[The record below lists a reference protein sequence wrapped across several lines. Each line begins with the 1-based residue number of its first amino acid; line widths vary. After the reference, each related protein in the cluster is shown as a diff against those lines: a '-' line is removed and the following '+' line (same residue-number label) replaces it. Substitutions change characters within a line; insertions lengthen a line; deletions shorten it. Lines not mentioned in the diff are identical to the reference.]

1 MDATVLIP
9 IILFIGVALLVSA
22 IFYFIRS
29 WLERRK
35 LMQKIKQTERSFAGK
50 QTGNALSTTTIVK
63 LYQTWLKQSF
73 LKVTG
78 TFGSIAKP
86 EQEKEFSRIQKM
98 LLTIGYRSR
107 NMVMIFFGTKV
118 LCAVLLPAG
127 FSFLKLFIQKP
138 VHPLFLILFFLGF
151 ALAGFNLPNLWLRI
165 KVAKRKER
173 ILEGFPDA
181 LDLLVVCTEAGM
193 GLDAAIDRVGEE
205 MKLSNEAISEEFRLY
220 QMEVQI
226 GKSRTDALKSLSSR
240 TDLDDM
246 KSLVTLLIQTDKFGT
261 SVAQALRI
269 HSDTMR
275 IQRYQMAE
283 EKAAKLTVKL
293 LLPLILCIF
302 PSLFIV
308 ILGPALIQAFRI
320 YNSR

>member
-63 LYQTWLKQSF
+63 LYQTWIKQSF

-78 TFGSIAKP
+78 TFGSVAKP
-86 EQEKEFSRIQKM
+86 EQEKEFSHIQKM

-220 QMEVQI
+220 QMEVRI

>member
-1 MDATVLIP
+1 MNATVLIP
-9 IILFIGVALLVSA
+9 IILFIGVALFISA

-35 LMQKIKQTERSFAGK
+35 LMQKIEQAERSFAGK
-50 QTGNALSTTTIVK
+50 QTGDALSATTIVK
-63 LYQTWLKQSF
+63 LYQTWIKQSF

-78 TFGSIAKP
+78 TFGSVAKP
-86 EQEKEFSRIQKM
+86 EQEKEFFHIQNL
-98 LLTIGYRSR
+98 LLTIGYRGR
-107 NMVMIFFGTKV
+107 NTVMIFFGTKV

-138 VHPLFLILFFLGF
+138 FHPLFLILFFLGF

-205 MKLSNEAISEEFRLY
+205 MRLSNEAISEEFRLY
-220 QMEVQI
+220 QTEVRI
-226 GKSRTDALKSLSSR
+226 GKSRPDALKSLSRR
-240 TDLDDM
+240 TGLDDM
-246 KSLVTLLIQTDKFGT
+246 KNLVTLLIQTDRFGT

-275 IQRYQMAE
+275 TQRYQMAE
-283 EKAAKLTVKL
+283 EKAAQLTVKL

-308 ILGPALIQAFRI
+308 ILGPAIIQAFRI
-320 YNSR
+320 YNGR